1 MLRLL
6 ASSLVCL
13 SLIAGCGTSSVSPLG
28 ASTAPSSSPT
38 PTPSPAAAVVLDINK
53 QVVYARDRH
62 GAVVGRQLL
71 AISQGDQL
79 VCYSVYGN
87 TSNKDLDR
95 VFRAFD
101 ILLAAKLALPIFSD
115 NAPAIAT
122 DIPFNNSDGDVAPNA
137 DASDNDD
144 ADDEA
149 DRDADSEATD
159 DDDDHRDADF
169 GDVVM
174 ILSHEWWNDC
184 AWDPFI

>member
-1 MLRLL
+1 MEY
-6 ASSLVCL
+6 A
-13 SLIAGCGTSSVSPLG
+13 
-28 ASTAPSSSPT
+28 
-38 PTPSPAAAVVLDINK
+38 AAAVVLDINK

-87 TSNKDLDR
+87 TSNKDLER

-101 ILLAAKLALPIFSD
+101 MLFAAKLALPIFSD

-137 DASDNDD
+137 EASDAADDDD
-144 ADDEA
+144 AE
-149 DRDADSEATD
+149 EATD
-159 DDDDHRDADF
+159 DAAADF
-169 GDVVM
+169 GDVAM
-174 ILSHEWWNDC
+174 ILSHEWWDDC
-184 AWDPFI
+184 AWDPFM